1 MRTNKRPGSCEDCGA
16 QVAPGAGVLL
26 GPAGGWKTLCDVH
39 RPTPPAR
46 GELSPWAGR
55 GLASFDL
62 ETTGIDPARD
72 RIVSIGLIDEQAREY
87 SLVVNP
93 GVPIPEKASA
103 VHGIRDADVA
113 GAVRAPAGI
122 AWVVDWLSVAIERRV
137 PVVVYNAPYDL
148 SLLRAEVER
157 HGHTALAWDQLLVVD
172 PMVVDWGIERGR
184 FGPRKLTQVCEYY
197 EIALDDAHDALA
209 DARAARLVA
218 LEMGARHEA
227 LRGLDE
233 AALMESQRA
242 WFADRTE
249 DWNAYAAKNNRS
261 LDDPEGWPLTR
272 G

>member
-1 MRTNKRPGSCEDCGA
+1 M
-16 QVAPGAGVLL
+16 LL

-39 RPTPPAR
+39 RPTPPER
-46 GELSPWAGR
+46 GELSPWAAR

-72 RIVSIGLIDEQAREY
+72 RIVSIGLIDEAAREY

-103 VHGIRDADVA
+103 VHGIRDEDVVGAVEA
-113 GAVRAPAGI
+113 GAGI
-122 AWVVDWLSVAIERRV
+122 TWVIDWLTVAIDGGI

-148 SLLRAEVER
+148 SLLRAEAER
-157 HGHTALAWDQLLVVD
+157 HGHAPPDWNRLLVVD

-197 EIALDDAHDALA
+197 DITLDDAHDSLA

-218 LEMGARHEA
+218 LEMAARHDA
-227 LRGLDE
+227 LRSLDD
-233 AALMESQRA
+233 ASLMEAQRT

-261 LDDPEGWPLTR
+261 LDDPEAWPLAR
-272 G
+272 R